1 LPLAL
6 KVPQVPA
13 GAQDQVTPPF
23 AESWATVAVIGSVL
37 FTTKLAGVE
46 LSVTVIG
53 ADAAEM
59 VMAAVLA
66 IMLVSSVT
74 VAVMITLAGGT
85 VAGAV

>member
-1 LPLAL
+1 
-6 KVPQVPA
+6 
-13 GAQDQVTPPF
+13 
-23 AESWATVAVIGSVL
+23 VL